1 MSDSG
6 NSQTPVRVLVG
17 ISALETLALVAATGF
32 LVYELFVATPTSYGS
47 AIFLTV
53 IVAGFAAAQWVVTI
67 GLWRGIPSARSG
79 SLVYQVLQMALGL
92 ASDNGEFGIPMV
104 ALALAV
110 PAVTAIVLM
119 LFNQK
124 VKAHFSDDDED

>member
-1 MSDSG
+1 MAVSG

-17 ISALETLALVAATGF
+17 ISALETLALVIATGV
-32 LVYELFVATPTSYGS
+32 LIVELFVATPASYAS

-53 IVAGFAAAQWVVTI
+53 IVAAFAAANAVITV
-67 GLWRGIPSARSG
+67 GLWRGVPSARSA
-79 SLVYQVLQMALGL
+79 SLVWQVLQMALGL
-92 ASDNGEFGIPMV
+92 ASDGGEFGIPLI

-124 VKAHFSDDDED
+124 VRAHFSEEERY

>member
-1 MSDSG
+1 MSSSG

-17 ISALETLALVAATGF
+17 ISALETAALLAATAV
-32 LVYELFVATPTSYGS
+32 LVIELFIATPTSYSS

-53 IVAGFAAAQWVVTI
+53 IVAGFAAAQAVVTV
-67 GLWRGIPSARSG
+67 GLWRGVPSARSG
-79 SLVYQVLQMALGL
+79 SMVYQVLQMALGL
-92 ASDNGEFGIPMV
+92 ASDNGEFGIPII

-124 VKAHFSDDDED
+124 VRAHFSDDDEL